1 MELTRAEKHVHN
13 FMMDT
18 QLTKR
23 VSCTQIH
30 THMIKITKSNRL
42 KSDWIT
48 LNMFSSHLSSLLVK
62 KCSGQCI
69 KRNLVNLQKY
79 QTCETGECVKGQDSS
94 AQVPTGYIRVSINW
108 YKAHSDLNGMLEL
121 DSKLNGM

>member
-23 VSCTQIH
+23 VSYTQIH
-30 THMIKITKSNRL
+30 AHMIENY
-42 KSDWIT
+42 KSDWIRR
-48 LNMFSSHLSSLLVK
+48 NMLSSYLSSLLVK

-79 QTCETGECVKGQDSS
+79 KTCETCECVKGQDSS

-108 YKAHSDLNGMLEL
+108 YKLHNDLNGMPYP
-121 DSKLNGM
+121 